1 MPELPEVA
9 TYQKYFHYTALHK
22 KVTGVAV
29 EDERVV
35 LGTTDELRDALVGQQ
50 FEDTDRIGKYLFV
63 RLSSGGWMSLH
74 FGMTGRLKYFK
85 DKEDQHR
92 FTKVLFSLD
101 NGYHLAFVCPRILG
115 RVGVTDDPAVYRKEK
130 KLGEDALKISLEEFR
145 EQFTGRTGLLKP
157 LLMNQRFVAG
167 LGNWIVDDILYQTG
181 LHPEMPADQL
191 NDEQVKV
198 VYEKMQ
204 YIVET
209 AIELE
214 ARYHDFPEHFL
225 ITHREEGAKSTL
237 YQGEITRMVVGGRG
251 TYICPEGQV
260 LKTS

>member
-22 KVTGVAV
+22 KVTQVEI

-35 LGTTDELRDALVGQQ
+35 RGDPEDFSKALKGQT

-63 RLSSGGWMSLH
+63 KLSGGQWMSMH
-74 FGMTGRLKYFK
+74 FGMTGSLKYFK
-85 DKEDQHR
+85 DEEDRHR
-92 FTKVLFSLD
+92 FTKVMFSLD

-115 RVGVTDDPAVYRKEK
+115 RVGITDNPATYRKEK
-130 KLGEDALKISLEEFR
+130 KLGEDALKVSLEEFR
-145 EQFTGRTGLLKP
+145 DQFSGRTGLLKP
-157 LLMNQRFVAG
+157 LLMNQKFVAG

-191 NDEQVKV
+191 NDGQVKV

-214 ARYHDFPEHFL
+214 ARYHDFPDHFL
-225 ITHREEGAKSTL
+225 ITHREEGAKSRL
-237 YQGEITRMVVGGRG
+237 YQGKITRMVVGGRG

-260 LKTS
+260 LSI

>member
-9 TYQKYFHYTALHK
+9 TYQKYFHHTALHK
-22 KVTGVAV
+22 KVTQVAV

-35 LGTTDELRDALVGQQ
+35 LGSAEKLSEALKGQT
-50 FEDTDRIGKYLFV
+50 FEDTDRIGKSLFV
-63 RLSSGGWMSLH
+63 KLSGGQWMSMH

-115 RVGVTDDPAVYRKEK
+115 RVGITDDPATYRNEK

-145 EQFTGRTGLLKP
+145 EQFSGRTGLLKP
-157 LLMNQRFVAG
+157 LLMNQKFVAG
-167 LGNWIVDDILYQTG
+167 LGNWIVDDILYQTA
-181 LHPEMPADQL
+181 LHPETSADQL
-191 NDEQVKV
+191 SDDQIQS

-204 YIVET
+204 YIIKT

-214 ARYHDFPEHFL
+214 ANYSDFPDHFL

-237 YQGEITRMVVGGRG
+237 YNGDIVRMVVGGRG
-251 TYICPEGQV
+251 TYLSPEGQK
-260 LKTS
+260 LEK